1 MSRFLKL
8 IALLTVVAL
17 LGAACGDDDDGGD
30 DGSDDAAGTTT
41 STAPTDEG
49 GDDDGDDEASGTLV
63 VYSGRSEELVGP
75 VLEMFTDETGI
86 DVDVR
91 YGDTAEMAGLII
103 TEGGNSPADLYY
115 GQDAGALGALA
126 SEGRLAELPDD
137 VLAQVPE
144 SLRST
149 QGQWIGLSGRARVVV
164 YNTEML
170 DESDLPDSILDFTD
184 EEWAGRVGWAP
195 TNGSFQA
202 FVTALRVLE
211 GEDGA
216 RDWLSGMVANDAQEY
231 TNNTATVE
239 AVAAGEVEVGFVNH
253 YYLYRFLAED
263 ADYPAANKFYSGG
276 DPGALI
282 NVAGAGIV
290 DTSDQQDLALELI
303 EFLLSEQ
310 AQEYFA
316 QETYEIPVVDGVE
329 PAAELPDLDS
339 LTLPDI
345 DLDRLE
351 DLEGTLELLTEVGAL

>member
-1 MSRFLKL
+1 MTRFLKL
-8 IALLTVVAL
+8 LAVLVAMALTV
-17 LGAACGDDDDGGD
+17 AACGDDDGTA
-30 DGSDDAAGTTT
+30 SDDDTTT
-41 STAPTDEG
+41 TEADDTTTTEADEG
-49 GDDDGDDEASGTLV
+49 DEGDDEATGTLV

-75 VLEMFTDETGI
+75 LLEMFTDETGI
-86 DVDVR
+86 EIDVR
-91 YGDTAEMAGLII
+91 YGDTAEMAGLIL
-103 TEGGNSPADLYY
+103 TEGDNSPADVYY

-126 SEGRLAELPDD
+126 AEGRLTELPDD
-137 VLAQVPE
+137 LLNKVPE
-144 SLRST
+144 ALRST
-149 QGQWIGLSGRARVVV
+149 QGQWVGLSGRARTVV

-170 DESDLPDSILDFTD
+170 SEDDLPDSILDFTD
-184 EEWAGRVGWAP
+184 PEWSGRVGWAP

-202 FVTALRVLE
+202 FVTALRVIE

-216 RDWLSGMVANDAQEY
+216 REWLDGMVANDAQAY
-231 TNNTATVE
+231 SNNTGVVE

-263 ADYPAANKFYSGG
+263 PDYPAANKFYSDG

-290 DTSDQQDLALELI
+290 DTSEQQELALELM
-303 EFLLSEQ
+303 EWLLSDT

-316 QETYEIPVVDGVE
+316 QETFEIPVVDSVD

-339 LTLPDI
+339 LTLPEI

-351 DLEGTLELLTEVGAL
+351 DLEGTLALLTDVGAL